1 MKKRYGLIV
10 SLILIA
16 TLLWG
21 CKKPT
26 LNDDD
31 PDISNPSANDI
42 LSFSLPMN
50 INPGI
55 KGGIQTGVIDNLEQT
70 VTVKLDDD
78 SDIKALKAVFTL
90 SEGAEARI
98 DRTIQESG
106 VTVNDFSQSLI
117 YRIKSFDGTVKE
129 YTVKVILTPA
139 PSRKADLLSLTV
151 GESTFYPDSNNKI
164 YIRTSGSVS
173 SIKPEIILS
182 LNSTVALDQ
191 QYMDFTKPQT
201 IRVTAQDGRTTK
213 EYNTVYCPSVGQ
225 ISGGQIPSLAWCS
238 IPEDFTSVERYKQL
252 KDAGFDYSITQ
263 YMSSKEK
270 VLSAIECAAQ
280 TGIKLI
286 TICWEIDYDFENTVL
301 LFKDKP
307 GFGGYYVSDEPSANL
322 FADKGK
328 MTRDILSLDP
338 NTLPYSNMFPNK
350 ASTEQLS
357 GVGYPPITY
366 DQYISRFD
374 SEIGCP
380 VVSFDYYP
388 LIYVNNKYELQDT
401 WFENLEDVA
410 ALAEKVNKPLW
421 AFALSTPHWQF
432 TAPTIDHLRMQ
443 TLVDLAYGAKC
454 IQYFTYWTPVY
465 PGSPFTT
472 APINPDGTV
481 TPIYYVVQKMNK
493 EIKSLAGLFS
503 SARRITTRFTG
514 SIPRGTTALAPS
526 DLPSMVQKIDTKG
539 MSALV
544 AYLES
549 DQYNILTIHNI
560 NPETY
565 ISFDISFASDN
576 VYRVMYDGFKY
587 PISGELIPSLAPG
600 NAAIYVWHK

>member
-1 MKKRYGLIV
+1 MKSRLCLIV
-10 SLILIA
+10 SVFLIA
-16 TLLWG
+16 SLVWG

-26 LNDDD
+26 HNDD

-42 LSFSLPMN
+42 LSFSLPMD

-55 KGGIQTGVIDNLEQT
+55 KGGEQVGVINNLEQT

-78 SDIKALKAVFTL
+78 SDISALKAVFTL
-90 SEGAEARI
+90 SEGAEARVS
-98 DRTIQESG
+98 RTIQESG
-106 VTVNDFSQSLI
+106 VTVNDFSQFI
-117 YRIKSFDGTVKE
+117 QYRIKSYNGTIKD

-139 PSRKADLLSLTV
+139 PGRQANLYSLTV
-151 GESTFYPDSNNKI
+151 GEATFYPDYNNKI
-164 YIRTSGSVS
+164 FIRTSENVS
-173 SIKPEIILS
+173 SIVPKTTS
-182 LNSTVALDQ
+182 SAKSGVAFDQ
-191 QYMDFTKPQT
+191 QYIDFTRPQ
-201 IRVTAQDGRTTK
+201 IIKVTAEDGRTKK
-213 EYNTVYCPSVGQ
+213 EYQTIYCPSVGR

-238 IPEDFTSVERYKQL
+238 IPEEYTSVERYRQL

-263 YMSSKEK
+263 YMSSKNE

-286 TICWEIDYDFENTVL
+286 TICPEMYYDFENTVL
-301 LFKDKP
+301 LFKDRP
-307 GFGGYYVSDEPSANL
+307 GFSGYYVSDEPGAVR
-322 FADKGK
+322 FAELGK
-328 MTRDILSLDP
+328 MTRDILSLDA

-350 ASTEQLS
+350 ASAEQLS
-357 GVGYPPITY
+357 GVSGNTITY
-366 DQYISRFD
+366 DQYMARFE

-388 LIYVNNKYELQDT
+388 LVFVNNKYEIQDT

-410 ALAEKVNKPLW
+410 TLAENVNKPLW

-432 TAPTIDHLRMQ
+432 TEPTIDHLRMQ
-443 TLVDLAYGAKC
+443 TLVNLAYGAKC
-454 IQYFTYWTPVY
+454 IQFFTYWTPVY
-465 PGSPFTT
+465 PGSPFYT
-472 APINPDGTV
+472 APINPDGSV

-503 SARRITTRFTG
+503 SAKRISTRFTG
-514 SIPRGTTALAPS
+514 SIPKGTTALSPT
-526 DLPSMVQKIDTKG
+526 DLPSIIQKIDTKG
-539 MSALV
+539 MCALV

-565 ISFDISFASDN
+565 ISFDISFSSGN
-576 VYRVMYDGFKY
+576 VFRVMYDGYIY
-587 PISGELIPSLAPG
+587 PINEEYIPSLAPG
-600 NAAIYVWHK
+600 NAAIYVWPR